1 MFLYQDAG
9 LMNSKTTSDLQSGSA
24 TSASDRRKTTRYGF
38 MAVAEL
44 TDPGDAKLISGKVTQ
59 ISRGGCYVDSPKT
72 FPVGT
77 SLKVII
83 SRDGRTFV
91 AKANIIHVQEQIGM
105 GVAFLDPPQD
115 QLRILDSWIA
125 EAPRDSASVGSPQV
139 SR

>member
-1 MFLYQDAG
+1 
-9 LMNSKTTSDLQSGSA
+9 MNPKTTSGLPNESV
-24 TSASDRRKTTRYGF
+24 TSASDRRKAERFGF

-44 TDPGDAKLISGKVTQ
+44 TDPEDAKLVSGRVSQ

-83 SRDGRTFV
+83 YRDGRTFV
-91 AKANIIHVQEQIGM
+91 AKANIIHVQEQVGM
-105 GVAFLDPPQD
+105 GVAFLDAPQD

-125 EAPRDSASVGSPQV
+125 EAPRDFTPAVK
-139 SR
+139 